1 MRTEKKS
8 INKIIAV
15 LLAIVLTVQGF
26 GGIPCADVK
35 AAENTREFTAL
46 NPIVYLYGAT
56 GQSQPDNNQS
66 VSFHVDG
73 VEGIG
78 SIPRPD
84 PPTHTVEYTP
94 VNGGGLYYNGVKNDG
109 IKLYTWSNNGTTDS
123 MQFVMKWTDSD
134 IEYKEGDKFRIEG
147 QFERTESEVHY
158 LLDFE
163 FAEFQWNG
171 SDWTQITVNRFEN
184 LTPIVY
190 GYCQTN
196 QSKPDVNQ
204 NCSVSFHVDVS
215 GIGTIPCTYTTW
227 DKEYTPVDGGGMY
240 RNGTQDDKMKLYTF
254 AASGNDSM
262 QFTMTWKYSD
272 ITTCD
277 NGDRFKIAGKFEHYE
292 GTNLYILD
300 FNATEFAY
308 DTSYEQRW
316 RTVQETVFKGLS
328 PVVYRYD
335 QTAQSKPNV
344 SQSVSFYVEGVS
356 GIGTIPYT
364 HATRDKKYTPINGG
378 GMYRNG
384 TRDDK
389 MELYTFAGTGN
400 DKMQFTMTW
409 VSSDITTCDTG
420 DIFKLEGQFE
430 HYDEAN
436 FHRYILD
443 FNATEYMWDASL
455 SDTGD
460 WYTVQTARYENLTS
474 TVYPNISDT
483 SKSCSTSVSFHVD
496 GVEGID
502 TIPTN
507 TEGLIIEYTALE
519 NGKIYR
525 NQTAEDGLK
534 LYGFSTTSATQSAQ
548 FVITWQDTE
557 QKEAAKDDV
566 IQIQGQFVYE
576 SKNATTKKCNRYI
589 VDFQPAAFQWD
600 GTSDWSSTETFDPDA
615 PIASTELQVTGIHT
629 QGFQDDSSRVWL
641 ETSQTIPSGEYTG
654 LTVEIGGTPFTGTL
668 QAMNDSNYLFL
679 ILWGYNIKT
688 AKDGTVITLK
698 AGTGVNENG
707 NITITE
713 DFVMYAEDGNFTTQ
727 EPITYTNFNVTG
739 LTSDLGLNAE
749 ETAWNGYFT
758 VDTDLPGEAWEQR
771 FPLTIDV
778 NGVETTVEAMKGN
791 KGELHFTIPV
801 STLPIDT
808 DRTVTIKAGS
818 YACKDSDVRL
828 GYMIASDFT
837 FYASK
842 HGWSTSDKILDVN
855 VLKDVKAVVSDS
867 QSWLAGFVIN
877 TNCEDG
883 VAVDAEEWSSRIY
896 PVRKGD
902 SNGQTVYFDKD
913 NGVKANAAY
922 QDKKVPLIKIGEN
935 QYYVGLLDGGI
946 TAATGVEY
954 TVGGVF
960 YDTDGKLIEFEPV
973 TAVRNG
979 ETASDWMGVIKDTEV
994 EGDING
1000 DNDVDSCDLVRML
1013 RYYRLGGKIAV
1024 NQERLDVNCDG
1035 NADVKDIPSLRKVLL
1050 GAIYYN
1056 RADADGLAN
1065 SPYGMPVYKRN
1076 QTIERTAYISPAAT
1090 NENFAKY
1097 KAAGFTL
1104 LETQETARYQDNSP
1118 NETAQADVVA
1128 YLKKAQ
1134 QYGLGVLVFSEPI
1147 HNMIVEASNDTF
1159 YYGEDGTG
1167 TKYKEILQEEVTFLK
1182 NYPAFKGFF
1191 FGDEV
1196 KIGRVEKY
1204 NKVAAY
1210 LLELDPD
1217 LILFNSQLG
1226 LYNTNADNFS
1236 DTIADKKAAYLDYI
1250 DKFSSAT
1257 NRFVYDIYTLQLK
1270 YLNFSH
1276 TYNVLDEWY
1285 DNLSYVAEYV
1295 KGQLPTRQVKTGVT
1309 IQACQIDSKSSL
1321 FSTYR
1326 YAPTEKADIG
1336 FQVYTALAYGMDEI
1350 NYYKYGAHNGDT
1362 VASNFIGDN
1371 AGVYDAVQA
1380 VNAELDS
1387 FGHVFKAFSWKD
1399 TLDIAAEATNE
1410 STGNARLQSAASNG
1424 GRAFVGC
1431 MKDAD
1436 GFDGYMVANAE
1447 GPQAGKT
1454 ATVTLTFNSATKAMI
1469 YKGTSCETVSLTD
1482 GVCTVELAAGEG
1494 AFIIPI
1500 R

>member
-507 TEGLIIEYTALE
+507 TDGLIIEYTSLE

-557 QKEAAKDDV
+557 KQEAAKDDV

-629 QGFQDDSSRVWL
+629 QGFQDNSSRVWL
-641 ETSQTIPSGEYTG
+641 ETSQTIPSGNYTG
-654 LTVEIGGTPFTGTL
+654 LTVEIDGTPFTGL
-668 QAMNDSNYLFL
+668 LEAMNDNNYLFL
-679 ILWGYNIKT
+679 ILWGYNITT

-713 DFVMYAEDGNFTTQ
+713 DFVMYAENGKFTTQ

-739 LTSDLGLNAE
+739 LTSDLGFDAVRSV
-749 ETAWNGYFT
+749 WNGYFT
-758 VDTDLPGEAWEQR
+758 VDADLPGTAWTDR
-771 FPLTIDV
+771 FPITIDV
-778 NGVETTVEAMKGN
+778 DGVKTTVEAMKGN
-791 KGELHFTIPV
+791 RGELHFTIPV
-801 STLPIDT
+801 ATLPVDT
-808 DRTVTIKAGS
+808 DRTVTIKTGS
-818 YACKDSDVRL
+818 YACKDSSVRL
-828 GYMIASDFT
+828 GYTIASDFT

-842 HGWSTSDKILDVN
+842 HGWSTNNKILDAN
-855 VLKDVKAVVSDS
+855 VLKGVKAVVSDS
-867 QSWLAGFVIN
+867 QEGTAGFVIN
-877 TNCEDG
+877 TNLEDG
-883 VAVDAEEWSSRIY
+883 VVVDGWSSRIY
-896 PVRKGD
+896 PARKGA

-913 NGVKANAAY
+913 NGVKVGAVY
-922 QDKKVPLIKIGEN
+922 QDKPVELVKIGEKR
-935 QYYVGLLDGGI
+935 YYVGLADGGI
-946 TAATGVEY
+946 TATTGVEY

-979 ETASDWMGVIKDTEV
+979 ENASDWMGVIKDTEV

-1000 DNDVDSCDLVRML
+1000 DNVADSCDLVRML
-1013 RYYRLGGKIAV
+1013 RYYSPGSKIAV
-1024 NQERLDVNCDG
+1024 NQARLDVNCDG
-1035 NADVKDIPSLRKVLL
+1035 NKDVKDIPSLRKVLL
-1050 GAIYYN
+1050 RAIYYN
-1056 RADADGLAN
+1056 RADEEGLAN
-1065 SPYGMPVYKRN
+1065 SPYGTPVYKRN
-1076 QTIERTAYISPAAT
+1076 QTIERTAYISPEAT
-1090 NENFAKY
+1090 DENFARY
-1097 KAAGFTL
+1097 KEAGFTL
-1104 LETQETARYQDNSP
+1104 LETQKVAWYQDALP
-1118 NETAQADVVA
+1118 NEEKQAKVVA
-1128 YLKKAQ
+1128 YLEKAQ
-1134 QYGLGVLVFSEPI
+1134 QYGLGVLVYSVPI
-1147 HNMIVEASNDTF
+1147 HNMIVEADNDAF
-1159 YYGEDGTG
+1159 YYGEDAR
-1167 TKYKEILQEEVTFLK
+1167 YKTILQEEVTFLK
-1182 NYPAFKGFF
+1182 KYPAFKGFF

-1196 KIGRVEKY
+1196 SKERVEQY

-1210 LLELDPD
+1210 LLKLDPD

-1226 LYNTNADNFS
+1226 LYDTKAGHFS
-1236 DTIADKKAAYLDYI
+1236 DTIKDKKEAYLDYI
-1250 DKFSSAT
+1250 GKFSSAT
-1257 NRFVYDIYTLQLK
+1257 NRFVYDTYTLEYHPLTGK
-1270 YLNFSH
+1270 YGVSE
-1276 TYNVLDEWY
+1276 EWY
-1285 DNLSYVAEYV
+1285 DNLSYVAQYV
-1295 KGQLPTRQVKTGVT
+1295 KGKLPTRQIKTGVT
-1309 IQACQIDSKSSL
+1309 IQACQPDITKPSH
-1321 FSTYR
+1321 TYR
-1326 YAPTEKADIG
+1326 YAPTKQADIG

-1350 NYYKYGAHNGDT
+1350 NYYKYEAHDGDKY
-1362 VASNFIGDN
+1362 ASNFIGDN
-1371 AGVYDAVQA
+1371 EDVYNAVKA

-1399 TLDIAAEATNE
+1399 TLDIKAGGSNK

-1431 MKDAD
+1431 MKDSD

-1447 GPQAGKT
+1447 GPRAGKT
-1454 ATVTLTFNSATKAMI
+1454 ATVTLTFKSATKAMI
-1469 YKGTSCETVSLTD
+1469 YKGTSCETVSLTG
-1482 GVCTVELAAGEG
+1482 GVCPVTLEAGEG